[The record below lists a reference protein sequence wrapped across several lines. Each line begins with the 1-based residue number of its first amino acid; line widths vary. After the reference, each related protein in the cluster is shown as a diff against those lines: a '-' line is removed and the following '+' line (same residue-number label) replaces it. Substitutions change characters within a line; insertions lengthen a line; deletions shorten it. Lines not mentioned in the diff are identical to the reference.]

1 VVTIS
6 LISLGDFQ
14 RLDLRTGKV
23 VKVERIPEKRK
34 IYRLQIDVGDQQIQ
48 TIAGGA
54 EYYSPEYFQ
63 GRTVVVLL
71 NLQPKMIAGVESKG
85 MLLAADL
92 QGRPIWL
99 TVEGDVPAGT
109 KVR

>member
-1 VVTIS
+1 MSVIS
-6 LISLGDFQ
+6 LEELQ
-14 RLDLRTGKV
+14 RLDLRIGKV
-23 VKVERIPEKRK
+23 LKAEKIPEKRK
-34 IYRLQIDVGDQQIQ
+34 IYKLQIDVGGQQIQ

-54 EYYSPEYFQ
+54 EYYPPEYFE

-71 NLQPKMIAGVESKG
+71 NLQPKVISGMESKG

-92 QGRPIWL
+92 QGKPIWL
-99 TVEGDVPAGT
+99 TVEGAVPAGT